1 MKTIKIFTVIV
12 LMLMTSSITNAQ
24 AVRTRLQHKRIAH
37 GVRNGE
43 LTRHETK
50 QLARQQRNIRQEKRE
65 ARADG
70 VVTPGERKVIRQD
83 TRRANRNIARKKH
96 NRRDRNLS

>member
-1 MKTIKIFTVIV
+1 MKSIKFLLAFIS
-12 LMLMTSSITNAQ
+12 MLIISTATNAQ
-24 AVRTRLQHKRIAH
+24 AVRSRVQHKRIAH

-43 LTRHETK
+43 LTRHETR
-50 QLARQQRNIRQEKRE
+50 QLARQQRNIRQEKRA

-70 VVTPGERKVIRQD
+70 VVTPGERIEIRQD

-96 NRRDRNLS
+96 NRRDRN